1 MLHPWK
7 NYLILIIQN
16 FSNIMRIVKNS
27 MVRQCCSFGISCCAL
42 LKERFKINWII
53 NSYKSK
59 KWGQNVKTLQWN
71 HLPGAVVLQLELID
85 IMMSFFYD
93 LQEYRLRKNCNAF
106 VCLFFYKNIDRFLS
120 LRFRGKFLNIVKCKR
135 WRKSIAKSSHH

>member
-1 MLHPWK
+1 MKQKVYNRESLDESLPPSLHPWK
-7 NYLILIIQN
+7 SYLILIIQN
-16 FSNIMRIVKNS
+16 LSNIMRIVKNS

-71 HLPGAVVLQLELID
+71 HSPGAVVLQLELID
-85 IMMSFFYD
+85 IMMSFFMIYKSID
-93 LQEYRLRKNCNAF
+93 REKIVIHLF
-106 VCLFFYKNIDRFLS
+106 VCFFTKTLTAF
-120 LRFRGKFLNIVKCKR
+120 
-135 WRKSIAKSSHH
+135 